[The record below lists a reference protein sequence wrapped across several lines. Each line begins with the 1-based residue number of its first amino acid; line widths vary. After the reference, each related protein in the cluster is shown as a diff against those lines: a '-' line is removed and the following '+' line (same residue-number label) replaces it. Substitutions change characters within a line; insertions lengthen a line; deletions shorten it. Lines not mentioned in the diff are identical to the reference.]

1 MEKPKWTF
9 LANPVYHYKRPCG
22 HKKEWDI
29 SIFSSIDGPKDYH
42 TEWSKPGKERQIY
55 DSTYMWNLKTNTD
68 ELIYNSQMKKANL
81 WLAKWKEKGRD
92 KLRVWD

>member
-1 MEKPKWTF
+1 MNF
-9 LANPVYHYKRPCG
+9 LANPVYQNKRPCG

-29 SIFSSIDGPKDYH
+29 AICSNIDGSKDYR

-68 ELIYNSQMKKANL
+68 DLTYITEIDSQIKKANL
-81 WLAKWKEKGRD
+81 WLPKWKEKGRD
-92 KLRVWD
+92 KLGVWD